1 MNDTQ
6 LLPNDLAACQRLVVE
21 QARAITE
28 QSYALVEQARAVLEQ
43 SAEITKLKQVVE
55 EQQLTINKLL
65 QQAYRNRSERYRE
78 DPQQMKIDFG
88 NTLEA
93 GDAADGLA
101 QAVQE
106 AEVVIAEH
114 TRRRH
119 KPRKARDES
128 LPAHLPRYEVT
139 LEVPAE
145 VKHCAEHGA
154 RKLIGYDAQE
164 TLEFE
169 RPKLKVRVTL
179 IPKYVCE
186 GSPVCGVKE
195 APRPEGL
202 VEGNRYD
209 TSVAAEIVTAK
220 YGYHLPIYRQQ
231 DYFAGSGWTPSR
243 GTLLNI
249 LVAAAAVS
257 APWCSICG
265 SKSLPAACW
274 ARTRRGPRCSCRRR
288 SPRPSPATPSRN
300 EFTRSSPKRGPKG
313 SRASRGGCGPIAA

>member
-43 SAEITKLKQVVE
+43 STEITKLKQVVE

-119 KPRKARDES
+119 KPRKA
-128 LPAHLPRYEVT
+128 A
-139 LEVPAE
+139 
-145 VKHCAEHGA
+145 
-154 RKLIGYDAQE
+154 
-164 TLEFE
+164 
-169 RPKLKVRVTL
+169 
-179 IPKYVCE
+179 
-186 GSPVCGVKE
+186 
-195 APRPEGL
+195 
-202 VEGNRYD
+202 
-209 TSVAAEIVTAK
+209 TS
-220 YGYHLPIYRQQ
+220 R
-231 DYFAGSGWTPSR
+231 
-243 GTLLNI
+243 
-249 LVAAAAVS
+249 
-257 APWCSICG
+257 
-265 SKSLPAACW
+265 
-274 ARTRRGPRCSCRRR
+274 CRRIC
-288 SPRPSPATPSRN
+288 PATRSRWKRPRKSNTAPSMA
-300 EFTRSSPKRGPKG
+300 RG
-313 SRASRGGCGPIAA
+313 S